1 MAFLEGKLGHPE
13 PSPTQNASVA
23 NATPSLWSPQGGH
36 PTPQTTTSGLDNNP
50 VGEIVGLLALTSSE
64 APAYVGA
71 SSGLS
76 LAANLGEMVQT
87 SVWNQFISRMH
98 QSPNPGVCNAAQS
111 TAAPDTSQPQAQPG
125 RGCTRARDP
134 ANLEFPNDELGS
146 KILETYF
153 KRLHSRYPFLDRKR
167 IWRLHEDRG
176 RLAKIKREDLTQT
189 DRYGIFKL
197 NLIYAIGS
205 TMLLQITSNKPYVY
219 TQPEVS

>member
-1 MAFLEGKLGHPE
+1 M
-13 PSPTQNASVA
+13 
-23 NATPSLWSPQGGH
+23 
-36 PTPQTTTSGLDNNP
+36 
-50 VGEIVGLLALTSSE
+50 GLLALTSSE

-98 QSPNPGVCNAAQS
+98 QSPNPGVSNAPQS
-111 TAAPDTSQPQAQPG
+111 TVASDTNQSQPQPG
-125 RGCTRARDP
+125 RGCARTRDP
-134 ANLEFPNDELGS
+134 ANIEFPSDELGS
-146 KILETYF
+146 RILETYF
-153 KRLHSRYPFLDRKR
+153 TRLHSRYPFLDRKR
-167 IWRLHEDRG
+167 TWQLHEDRG
-176 RLAKIKREDLTQT
+176 RLAKIKREDLTQA